1 MDEQDFARHFPFVF
15 HTTPRRHL
23 QLIQRDKVL
32 FSAKTLI
39 IQAEGKYAPRLPRAC
54 RQELRFPDGSVRVL
68 RDQEPPLRPGQIELE
83 RGFTLEALSELIDS
97 HVLFWPREADG
108 LTTSSKYQN
117 EERVILRI
125 PTADLF
131 AANALPMFCK
141 YNSGAGRATSG
152 RPSPRGPKLF
162 VGPGAFRAPI
172 SAVREV
178 GFKIKAVL
186 PETTTVSVGSES
198 RWSRLAARGE

>member
-23 QLIQRDKVL
+23 QLIQRDRIL
-32 FSAKTLI
+32 FSAKALI
-39 IQAEGKYAPRLPRAC
+39 IQAEGKYTPRPPRAR
-54 RQELRFPDGSVRVL
+54 RQELQFKDGSVRVL
-68 RDQEPPLRPGQIELE
+68 RDQEPLLRKGQIELE
-83 RGFTLEALSELIDS
+83 QGFTMEALTELIDS
-97 HVLFWPREADG
+97 HVLFWPRDADG
-108 LTTSSKYQN
+108 LTTSSKYQD
-117 EERVILRI
+117 EERATLRV

-131 AANALPMFCK
+131 GANALPMFCR
-141 YNSGAGRATSG
+141 YNSGAGRASGG

-162 VGPGAFRAPI
+162 VGPGAFHAPV

-178 GFKIKAVL
+178 AFKTDAVL

-198 RWSRLAARGE
+198 RWSPLA